1 MASQDIVELQRSLQA
16 MELKLTEAESIS
28 GAKDLELEGAR
39 SEIHRLIKS
48 AEKSQNDRQ
57 TAQSET
63 ARPIILTSSRKLE
76 RFRDRPDK
84 GSSDMTADE
93 WICEIKSH
101 LATCKLPVDE
111 QAAFI
116 IEHLTGKARREIIG
130 RGSMV
135 ARDPEKIF
143 SVLISVFGDG
153 ASLPTL
159 QERFFSYHQGDTE
172 DIVSLSLEFVDL
184 YDRIARLDPTF
195 LPSREST
202 LKGRLASAV
211 RDENLRRELR
221 RLNDESPELSFF
233 ELRDR

>member
-1 MASQDIVELQRSLQA
+1 
-16 MELKLTEAESIS
+16 
-28 GAKDLELEGAR
+28 
-39 SEIHRLIKS
+39 
-48 AEKSQNDRQ
+48 
-57 TAQSET
+57 
-63 ARPIILTSSRKLE
+63 
-76 RFRDRPDK
+76 
-84 GSSDMTADE
+84 MTADE

-172 DIVSLSLEFVDL
+172 DIVNLSLELVDL

-233 ELRDR
+233 ELRDRWVQWIGTPSVKVATRKQKDAIVNEVSAQQNLLDVIKKQFD